1 MVLERDNIAE
11 ERVNIKPTR
20 FTKITKIFKSVFN
33 SASLPYIVLLILT
46 CNITVFYGKPFA
58 YVMLAVASLLF
69 HYPFR

>member
-33 SASLPYIVLLILT
+33 SASLPYIALLILT
-46 CNITVFYGKPFA
+46 CNITDRKSV
-58 YVMLAVASLLF
+58 V
-69 HYPFR
+69 